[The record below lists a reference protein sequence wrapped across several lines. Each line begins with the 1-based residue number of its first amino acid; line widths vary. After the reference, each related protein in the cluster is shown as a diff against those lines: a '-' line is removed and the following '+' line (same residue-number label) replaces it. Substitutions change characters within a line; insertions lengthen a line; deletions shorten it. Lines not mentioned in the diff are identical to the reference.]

1 MTLTAAHW
9 PADTTVAL
17 VEQSVGDWL
26 LHVADQYPDRPA
38 LRWPVGPGL
47 KTLTYAGLV
56 AHAGAV
62 AGRLLSLV
70 EPGDRVALWAP
81 NSPDWVIVQ
90 CASALAGTVLVPIN
104 TSLRDEEVR
113 YELAQSGATLVI
125 AAAEHRGSPL
135 VERAQTLA
143 GELPGPVRVLPLENL
158 GHALGRRPGPLPAVP
173 PATPFLIQYTS
184 GTTGRPKGAVL
195 SHFAALNTAR
205 IAGRVFA
212 APLVWCSGLP
222 LHHVGGSV
230 SGVLMT
236 FAAAGTMVLTP
247 GGFDP
252 ARTLRMV
259 ERAHVTA
266 LGSVPT
272 MLYDLLA
279 CPDLAR
285 YDISSLQVIQTGGTT
300 VPPALIRRT
309 EAGLGCRVVISY
321 GQSEAP
327 NATACLPWDSDVV
340 KAETLG
346 RALPQ
351 REVRIIAPGTV
362 GTTAD
367 LGEPGEL
374 LIRSPL
380 NMSGYHD
387 DPEATSRTLDGEGWL
402 HTGDL
407 CTMDATGV
415 LRIHGRIRDV
425 IIRGGENIYPREVE
439 EVLVEHPGVADAA
452 VVGAP
457 DERLGEVPVAF
468 IVRATG
474 DVTGAAD
481 VTSAVDAEELATFAR
496 SRLAYFKVPVDWH
509 VVDALPRTASGKV
522 RKFLL
527 RETIAQASPRD

>member
-1 MTLTAAHW
+1 MTLTTAHW
-9 PADTTVAL
+9 PADTGVAL
-17 VEQSVGDWL
+17 CEMPVGDWL
-26 LHVADQYPDRPA
+26 RQVADRHPDRPA
-38 LRWPVGPGL
+38 LRWQDDHGIATV
-47 KTLTYAGLV
+47 TYAELV
-56 AHAGAV
+56 DRAAAV
-62 AGRLLSLV
+62 AAGLLGV
-70 EPGDRVALWAP
+70 VAPGDRVALWAP
-81 NSPDWVIVQ
+81 NCPDWVVVQ
-90 CASALAGTVLVPIN
+90 CAGALAGTVLVPIN
-104 TSLRDEEVR
+104 TSLRDEEVSH
-113 YELAQSGATLVI
+113 ELRQSGARLII

-135 VERAQTLA
+135 RERARALA
-143 GELPGPVRVLPLENL
+143 DELPGRPVRVVALEELARALPP
-158 GHALGRRPGPLPAVP
+158 RPGPLPAVSP
-173 PATPFLIQYTS
+173 LAPFLIQYTS

-195 SHFAALNTAR
+195 SHFAVLNTGR

-212 APLVWCSGLP
+212 GPLVWCSGLP

-236 FAAAGTMVLTP
+236 FASAGTMVLSP
-247 GGFDP
+247 GFEP
-252 ARTLRMV
+252 ARTLSLI
-259 ERAHVTA
+259 ERARVTA
-266 LGSVPT
+266 LGAVPT

-279 CPDLAR
+279 YPGLAR

-309 EAGLGCRVVISY
+309 EAVLGCRVVISY

-327 NATACLPWDSDVV
+327 NATACLPSDSDLV

-346 RALPQ
+346 RALPR
-351 REVRIIAPGTV
+351 REVRIIRPGTE

-367 LGEPGEL
+367 LGEHGEL
-374 LIRSPL
+374 WIRSPL

-387 DPEATSRTLDGEGWL
+387 DPEATSRTLDAEGWL

-407 CTMDATGV
+407 CAMDAAGI

-439 EVLVEHPGVADAA
+439 EALLDHPGVVDAA

-468 IVRATG
+468 VVPAAGSAT
-474 DVTGAAD
+474 TAD
-481 VTSAVDAEELATFAR
+481 ELAAFAR

-509 VVDALPRTASGKV
+509 VVDDLPRTASGKV

-527 RETIAQASPRD
+527 RETIAQESPRES